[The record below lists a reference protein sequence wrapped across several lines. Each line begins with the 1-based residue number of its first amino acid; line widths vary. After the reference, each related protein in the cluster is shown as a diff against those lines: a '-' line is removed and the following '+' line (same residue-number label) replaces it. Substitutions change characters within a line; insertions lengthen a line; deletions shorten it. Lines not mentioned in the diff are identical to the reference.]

1 MSIARDIAVF
11 VLSAVFTITLFAT
24 VISYTMGDKIQKENI
39 KEFVKSQLSS
49 GLANQQ
55 CEEYCKD
62 FTETKEKCIEMCLN
76 ETYSKSDETI
86 NKSIDE
92 VYNKEIFNIRIITIT
107 YFISQFPLFF
117 VLAIGSGV
125 LLIFASK
132 TQLVSLGKSFISVS
146 IGLLITSFS
155 PDFLL
160 VSSNLPLTQSTF
172 DYLSSAF
179 KQQMNFGIIF
189 LIIGIALLSTGYLLK
204 FRKLKKASK
213 KRV

>member
-1 MSIARDIAVF
+1 MSIARDITVF
-11 VLSAVFTITLFAT
+11 ILSFIFTFTLFAT
-24 VISYTMGDKIQKENI
+24 VISYTMGNVIQKESI

-55 CEEYCKD
+55 CEDYCKD
-62 FTETKEKCIEMCLN
+62 FTEAKEKCIEMCLN

-92 VYNKEIFNIRIITIT
+92 VYNKEVFGIKINTLT

-117 VLAIGSGV
+117 VLAIASGIF
-125 LLIFASK
+125 LSFASK
-132 TQLVSLGKSFISVS
+132 TPLVSLGKTFISVS

-160 VSSNLPLTQSTF
+160 ISSSLPLTQSIF

-189 LIIGIALLSTGYLLK
+189 LIIGIALLTIGYVIK
-204 FRKLKKASK
+204 FRKLKKK
-213 KRV
+213 NN